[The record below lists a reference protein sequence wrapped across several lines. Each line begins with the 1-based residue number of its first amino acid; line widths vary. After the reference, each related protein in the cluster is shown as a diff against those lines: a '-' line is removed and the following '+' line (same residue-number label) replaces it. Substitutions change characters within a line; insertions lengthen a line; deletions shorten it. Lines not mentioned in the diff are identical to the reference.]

1 MSSNTDYVS
10 KQLVYFGNITAAGA
24 ITAQMGPGLMTISV
38 GASVYILTL
47 PANFTIPLDR
57 RFVSVT
63 TNNPAATPGSSVT
76 YDHAASTAATVVFRG
91 AAFGGGA
98 LDTAFMFEVFRF
110 QFLP

>member
-10 KQLVYFGNITAAGA
+10 KQLVYYANITAAGA
-24 ITAQMGPGLMTISV
+24 FTDQRGPGLMTIAV
-38 GASVYILTL
+38 GASVYTVTL

-57 RFVSVT
+57 RFVVVT

-76 YDHAASTAATVVFRG
+76 YDHAASTAATLVFRG

-98 LDTAFMFEVFRF
+98 LDTAFFFELYRF